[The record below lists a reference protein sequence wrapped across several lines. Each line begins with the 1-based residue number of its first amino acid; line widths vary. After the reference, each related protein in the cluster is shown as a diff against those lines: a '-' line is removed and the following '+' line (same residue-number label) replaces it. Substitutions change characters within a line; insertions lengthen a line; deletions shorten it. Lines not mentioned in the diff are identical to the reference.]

1 MHRLILIGALTVLTG
16 GEIAAQAP
24 ATGAASVPEIANSGV
39 GEVKLRPDRATLSVA
54 VVTRAPTAA
63 AAGRLNAERMRP
75 LLAALRRQSLPDS
88 AITTSG
94 YSVQIDYTREPS
106 ATRPEIRGYVATN
119 SVRVRLTRLDDLGQ
133 VIDTALAAGATGI
146 SNVTFE
152 SSLARAARQRAIG
165 MAVRDARADATA
177 AAEAAGGT
185 LGPIIE
191 ISFESGPAINFSAR
205 AIGVSEAMAVQTP
218 IMPDDITVM
227 VQVRVRSVLLRAA
240 P

>member
-24 ATGAASVPEIANSGV
+24 AAGAPSVPEIANSGV

-54 VVTRAPTAA
+54 VVTRATTAA

-119 SVRVRLTRLDDLGQ
+119 SVRVRLTRLDDLGL

-165 MAVRDARADATA
+165 MAVRDARADAAA

-191 ISFESGPAINFSAR
+191 ISFESGPAITFSAR
-205 AIGVSEAMAVQTP
+205 AMGVSEAMAVQTP